1 MSDFGITFCKVN
13 ALFLMMSQTDK
24 NLNQIDTNIEIDR
37 KADKKMPDILNSF
50 ADIQW
55 DNLLL
60 NMDFR
65 NKLVSH

>member
-24 NLNQIDTNIEIDR
+24 NLNQIDTNNKKDR
-37 KADKKMPDILNSF
+37 KADKKMPDILNSL

-55 DNLLL
+55 DNLPL
-60 NMDFR
+60 NIDLR

>member
-13 ALFLMMSQTDK
+13 ALFLMMSQTDE
-24 NLNQIDTNIEIDR
+24 NLNQIDTNNKKDR
-37 KADKKMPDILNSF
+37 KADKKMPDILNSL

-55 DNLLL
+55 DNLPL
-60 NMDFR
+60 NIDLR